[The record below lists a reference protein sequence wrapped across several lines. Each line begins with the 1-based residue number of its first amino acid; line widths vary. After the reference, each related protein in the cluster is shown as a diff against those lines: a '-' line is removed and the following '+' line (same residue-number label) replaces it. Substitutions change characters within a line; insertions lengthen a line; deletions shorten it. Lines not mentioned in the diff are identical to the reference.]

1 MPRRMDLIGEDFSD
15 LGAHLLGLIQMNLCC
30 ARLNI
35 FSASPLIRGERT
47 EVRAAVYFEE
57 PLPLLLSF
65 KGRGDL
71 LLCRRFVLGGQAFC
85 C

>member
-1 MPRRMDLIGEDFSD
+1 MDLIGEDFSD

-47 EVRAAVYFEE
+47 EVRGVFELGKKSSLRSSALIE
-57 PLPLLLSF
+57 
-65 KGRGDL
+65 
-71 LLCRRFVLGGQAFC
+71 RRYSSHPKNST
-85 C
+85 